1 MTTPAPERLT
11 PDPRVALAAWRWPS
25 GRVAGVFYDVALL
38 TGEPKPDAW
47 CAVCEGA
54 DPWCGDLPNG
64 GCVCRPGRP
73 YWTCS
78 CKGFTYRDACRHVVE
93 AMRELALEPRRE
105 ERQAQLDSRLGCRHP
120 LTVDEIEEDWA
131 EQRTRVHRECLGCGL
146 RVENRGDYFDRL
158 EADIRE
164 RHRLPSSSPWSAAE
178 RSEDPS

>member
-1 MTTPAPERLT
+1 MTEPVRLT

-25 GRVAGVFYDVALL
+25 GRVAGVFYDVALMV
-38 TGEPKPDAW
+38 GDSAGPW

-54 DPWCGDLPNG
+54 DPWNGELPNG
-64 GCVCRPGRP
+64 GHVCRPGRP
-73 YWTCS
+73 WWSCS
-78 CKGFTYRDACRHVVE
+78 CPGWTYHDTCRRVIA
-93 AMRELALEPRRE
+93 AMREIALEPRRE
-105 ERQAQLDSRLGCRHP
+105 ARQAQLDSRLGCRHP

-164 RHRLPSSSPWSAAE
+164 RHRLPPSPWTAVE
-178 RSEDPS
+178 RASDTE